1 MEYRKLGSTG
11 IQISRISMGSHHLKN
26 PQDIDKHAENFF
38 YAYKQGINFFET
50 GDTYGNNCSE
60 LILGTAIKEMKKHKK
75 PFYIMSKTH
84 AGDSKTFRKI
94 LKIL

>member
-60 LILGTAIKEMKKHKK
+60 LILCQRHMPEILKH
-75 PFYIMSKTH
+75 FE
-84 AGDSKTFRKI
+84 KI

>member
-38 YAYKQGINFFET
+38 YAYKQGINFFE
-50 GDTYGNNCSE
+50 
-60 LILGTAIKEMKKHKK
+60 K
-75 PFYIMSKTH
+75 IM
-84 AGDSKTFRKI
+84 FF
-94 LKIL
+94 